1 MASLSQI
8 NRVKHQFDTE
18 TLTRIINALVLSKLF
33 YCSSIWANSSDKN
46 IKKLQLVQNFAARIV
61 TDGCKYEH
69 ITPVLKQL
77 QWLPVKETLNFRDIL
92 MVFKC
97 TNGLAP
103 TYLSDQFCKRS
114 SIHQRS
120 TQYKDDLNIPK
131 YKSATGQRSFN
142 YRGTK

>member
-33 YCSSIWANSSDKN
+33 YCSSIWA
-46 IKKLQLVQNFAARIV
+46 I

-77 QWLPVKETLNFRDIL
+77 QWLPPQGNPEF
-92 MVFKC
+92 
-97 TNGLAP
+97 
-103 TYLSDQFCKRS
+103 
-114 SIHQRS
+114 
-120 TQYKDDLNIPK
+120 
-131 YKSATGQRSFN
+131 
-142 YRGTK
+142 